1 VVLISNTMARSYWP
15 NDDPIGKRIQI
26 GFFKDS
32 PREVVGIVGDVQQ
45 AVRQTV
51 QRPQMYVP
59 YAQLPLNQQGQGY
72 RIVNFVVRSNISTAE
87 GIPAM
92 RSVVAEVDR
101 TLAMYDIQTVEDYA
115 SNQTLGDRIYL
126 TLLGAFGGIAVL
138 LAIVGV
144 YGIMAH
150 SVNQRTNEIGIRVAL
165 GAGSWNVLALV
176 LRHGLIL
183 VLIGLI
189 IGVGASFALTRV
201 IQRFLWQVKA
211 TDPQTFVLALLALA
225 GIAFLACYIPARRT
239 LKVDPVV
246 ALRSE

>member
-1 VVLISNTMARSYWP
+1 
-15 NDDPIGKRIQI
+15 
-26 GFFKDS
+26 
-32 PREVVGIVGDVQQ
+32 
-45 AVRQTV
+45 
-51 QRPQMYVP
+51 
-59 YAQLPLNQQGQGY
+59 
-72 RIVNFVVRSNISTAE
+72 
-87 GIPAM
+87 
-92 RSVVAEVDR
+92 
-101 TLAMYDIQTVEDYA
+101 VEDYA